1 VHIKRLTTAESI
13 GKNPLGTTADQ
24 NTVVVKSYSQARP
37 VIFPYNLVVELT
49 PGVEITIGTNYP
61 VDLLPGN
68 LNNLNR
74 TLTKHLHR
82 SLTGSVLYLSTNK
95 KQNLLSATLWT
106 WGKTQNETDVSDKEE
121 N

>member
-1 VHIKRLTTAESI
+1 VSKRLTTAESI
-13 GKNPLGTTADQ
+13 GKNPSEIIAVPDTA
-24 NTVVVKSYSQARP
+24 VVRSYVPGRP
-37 VIFPYNLVVELT
+37 VTFPFHLEVESI
-49 PGVEITIGTNYP
+49 PGVEITIATNCP

-68 LNNLNR
+68 SQTLIP

-82 SLTGSVLYLSTNK
+82 SLTGSVLYLSTNR

-106 WGKTQNETDVSDKEE
+106 WENIPKEIDVDARKR